1 MTRSEVASMINGI
14 NLPWAYYSFENSQS
28 PNYPF
33 IVYYYTD
40 GDDKIADNS
49 NYCRIEGITV
59 ELYTQQTDFI
69 SERLVENA
77 LMNNGIVFSKTR
89 TYISQELAWQTSYE
103 SEVIITDGQ

>member
-1 MTRSEVASMINGI
+1 MTRNEVATMINGI
-14 NLPWAYYSFENSQS
+14 GLPWAYYSFENSQS

-77 LMNNGIVFSKTR
+77 LMNHGIVYSKTR